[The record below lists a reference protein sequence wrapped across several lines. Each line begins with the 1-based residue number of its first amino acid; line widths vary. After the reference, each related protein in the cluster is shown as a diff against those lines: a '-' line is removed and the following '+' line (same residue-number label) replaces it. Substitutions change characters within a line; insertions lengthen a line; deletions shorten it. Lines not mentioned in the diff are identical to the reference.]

1 MSTSNTSNMNLNLNY
16 NMDEAKFIINEK
28 FNTTNAYKLLK
39 INNLLDTE
47 AANKLK
53 KYLGLAKDGEV
64 KVEYTVNS
72 IGPVGGRGCSGS
84 APGPG
89 LRAGRRSRRAARRWR
104 SAWWGASGTQP
115 DARGALPGRD
125 LYAPTPTQSYPAALR
140 SRHKPLD

>member
-39 INNLLDTE
+39 ITNLLDAE

-53 KYLGLAKDGEV
+53 KYIGLAKDGEV

-72 IGPVGGRGCSGS
+72 IGRLEIAAIPSKGKNPQPVPATVQSYMKRMVK
-84 APGPG
+84 
-89 LRAGRRSRRAARRWR
+89 
-104 SAWWGASGTQP
+104 
-115 DARGALPGRD
+115 GALLCD
-125 LYAPTPTQSYPAALR
+125 AEFL
-140 SRHKPLD
+140 